1 MQILIKTIRAENAG
15 LYRIKDGRRI
25 LFARPQTR
33 IELYEDVKEIP
44 VLGAAACKVRKRRAV
59 LVLCSGIMAG
69 MAELEDTLTFEMIA
83 DIQRPDGVYERMHF
97 DRLIPQEID
106 LDGEWK
112 FETELPKGWGNLWIP

>member
-1 MQILIKTIRAENAG
+1 
-15 LYRIKDGRRI
+15 
-25 LFARPQTR
+25 
-33 IELYEDVKEIP
+33 
-44 VLGAAACKVRKRRAV
+44 
-59 LVLCSGIMAG
+59 
-69 MAELEDTLTFEMIA
+69 MIA